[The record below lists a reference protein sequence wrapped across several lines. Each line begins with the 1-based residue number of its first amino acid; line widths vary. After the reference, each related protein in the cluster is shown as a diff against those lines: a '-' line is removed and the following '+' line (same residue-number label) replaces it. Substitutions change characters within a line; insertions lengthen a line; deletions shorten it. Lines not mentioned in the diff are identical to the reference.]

1 MLNSWPDSVIA
12 SSLLG
17 SKHFSKYCLPKWPAS
32 LPGAKGSLTPAN
44 VYKQIPFR
52 MTPRVFLFF
61 FYLKKKKKMC
71 KCYLHSHVQLFAT
84 PWTVICQAPL
94 SMGFPRQEY
103 WSWLPFP
110 SLGDVPDVGI
120 KLESPALADGF
131 FTTEPPGKPSTLKNT
146 TKFPFCFSSFKIF
159 QASRRD

>member
-52 MTPRVFLFF
+52 MTPRVFLLF
-61 FYLKKKKKMC
+61 FYLKKKKMC
-71 KCYLHSHVQLFAT
+71 KCQLHSHVQLFAT
-84 PWTVICQAPL
+84 PWTVICHVPL

-103 WSWLPFP
+103 WTGLPFP
-110 SLGDVPDVGI
+110 TPRELPDSGI
-120 KLESPALADGF
+120 EPTFPALAGGF
-131 FTTEPPGKPSTLKNT
+131 FPTAPPGNP
-146 TKFPFCFSSFKIF
+146 
-159 QASRRD
+159 Q